1 MSANQDAPYK
11 KEMDT
16 LTQYFEKAKDNQT
29 LLIQIGEDPIG
40 TLQAMGIAVED
51 KFNEPVKMQLQTA
64 SGKTANQATAREA
77 ERMSAEVRKIK
88 DTVPAAP
95 AAPTG
100 LRIVQEAVPP
110 NVPNALEF
118 LLKPWGLVLV
128 VREPAINYLQ
138 GGGVISA
145 GVLSGVGGVASAMGP
160 FGVLVGVILAICA
173 AALSIYAGIIQI
185 TDKGKG
191 VYLTWTWAQLI
202 PGLPQY
208 GLPVVTAV

>member
-138 GGGVISA
+138 GGGVMVRHLIMP
-145 GVLSGVGGVASAMGP
+145 GGVDEARD
-160 FGVLVGVILAICA
+160 VLTFLAELDRSLPIRIMSTTSSMSRL
-173 AALSIYAGIIQI
+173 ALMRPSP
-185 TDKGKG
+185 
-191 VYLTWTWAQLI
+191 YLRMSLLTTL
-202 PGLPQY
+202 
-208 GLPVVTAV
+208 